1 MFLNINVFLFVVY
14 FILGGFALIDKP
26 YEKKQHEW
34 RLQYFIVWV
43 LLMMFLLERIIR

>member
-1 MFLNINVFLFVVY
+1 MFLNINVFFFVVY

>member
-1 MFLNINVFLFVVY
+1 MECYIILFIMWLFLGLFT
-14 FILGGFALIDKP
+14 LIDKP

>member
-14 FILGGFALIDKP
+14 FILGVFVLIDKP
-26 YEKKQHEW
+26 CEKKQLEW
-34 RLQYFIVWV
+34 RLRYFVVWV